1 MIELKTTILE
11 VSGVSKSYKKKQV
24 LLESSFTVD
33 QGSCIVLCGGNG
45 AGKSTIIKILTGIE
59 TPSTGKVTFHTTKK
73 KTFGYMPDQMVFP
86 KEQTPIEILSYY
98 GSFLGSTK
106 EKIHEA
112 IKKVGLWNER
122 NQKVGS
128 FSKGMSQR
136 VNLAQCLLADADI
149 YILDEPTNGLDPYW
163 VIIFKQIIHELKE
176 QGKTVILS
184 SHIMR
189 DIVDIA
195 DEVLLLFKGK
205 ICGKGSLDELY
216 KQFSCSGLEEI
227 FLLLHEQHTN
237 LPVSI

>member
-1 MIELKTTILE
+1 MKKAILE
-11 VSGVSKSYKKKQV
+11 VNGISKQYKKKQV
-24 LLESSFTVD
+24 LQNSSFDVNK
-33 QGSCIVLCGGNG
+33 GSCIVLCGGNG

-59 TPSTGKVTFHTTKK
+59 KPSTGTVIFHTTTKK
-73 KTFGYMPDQMVFP
+73 AFGYMPDQMVFP
-86 KEQTPIEILSYY
+86 KEQTPVEILSYY

-106 EKIHEA
+106 NKINDA

-163 VIIFKQIIHELKE
+163 VIIFKQIINELKE

-195 DEVLLLFKGK
+195 DEVLLLFKGN
-205 ICGKGSLDELY
+205 ICGKGNLEELY
-216 KQFSCSGLEEI
+216 DHFECCSLEDI
-227 FLLLHEQHTN
+227 FLLLHEQNTK

>member
-1 MIELKTTILE
+1 MIQLKTTILD
-11 VSGVSKSYKKKQV
+11 VSEISKSYKKKQV
-24 LLESSFTVD
+24 LQESSFDVSK
-33 QGSCIVLCGGNG
+33 GSCIVFCGGNG
-45 AGKSTIIKILTGIE
+45 AGKSTIIKIVTGIE
-59 TPSTGKVTFHTTKK
+59 KPSTGKVTYHTTKK
-73 KTFGYMPDQMVFP
+73 KKFGYMPDQMVFP
-86 KEQTPIEILSYY
+86 KEQTPFEILSYY

-106 EKIHEA
+106 EHINEV
-112 IKKVGLWNER
+112 IQKVGLWNER

-163 VIIFKQIIHELKE
+163 VIIFKQIINELKS

-205 ICGKGSLDELY
+205 ICGKGNLEELY
-216 KQFSCSGLEEI
+216 SHFSCSSLEDI
-227 FLLLHEQHTN
+227 FLLLHEQNTK